1 MDDGRSNSTEDSG
14 GLDADW
20 RTYRAMAPAA
30 VPSRA
35 EQIATLLT
43 LCPFVRGD
51 SFRAVELGAGEGHLS
66 QALLELFPNASVQAL
81 DGSFEMLEL
90 ARARLGRFGDRA
102 GVGSFDLK
110 SADWLPD
117 VDGAELVMSSLCLH
131 HLNDDGKRSLF
142 VALRRRLSERG
153 ALLIADLVAPRRAE
167 ARRLFAETW
176 DHVAGQQSLS
186 ERGSAEL
193 FDLFVDTEWNI
204 YRYPDPMDTP
214 SPLFDQLQWLEAAG
228 FSGVDCFW
236 MRAAHA
242 IYGGFCSPGPA
253 RGAAC
258 PIRRHGVLPN
268 RRSALD
274 RA

>member
-1 MDDGRSNSTEDSG
+1 MDDGRSNLTGVGEPG
-14 GLDADW
+14 GHEADW

-43 LCPFVRGD
+43 LCPFQQDD

-66 QALLELFPNASVQAL
+66 QALLELFPNASVLAL

-90 ARARLGRFGDRA
+90 ARARLGRFGARGRTDT
-102 GVGSFDLK
+102 FDLK
-110 SADWLPD
+110 SEDWLPA
-117 VDGAELVMSSLCLH
+117 VDGADLVISSLCLH

-142 VALRRRLSERG
+142 AALKLRLSERG

-167 ARRLFAETW
+167 AKRLFAETW
-176 DHVAGQQSLS
+176 DHAAEQQSLS
-186 ERGSAEL
+186 ETGSGEL

-214 SPLFDQLQWLEAAG
+214 SPLFDQLQWLESAG
-228 FSGVDCFW
+228 FHGVDCFW

-242 IYGGFCSPGPA
+242 IYGGFCSPGP
-253 RGAAC
+253 GA
-258 PIRRHGVLPN
+258 PSGVTYAEALATAE
-268 RRSALD
+268 SAL
-274 RA
+274 RT